1 MRPVAALMFKYRN
14 NAAIAH
20 VAPLAVFM
28 LLTSVVPLFAV
39 KNSLLPWWRS
49 SPEHWIY
56 PLQTIVCGGL
66 LAFFWRNYTFRPARG
81 WVLATLLGAAGIV
94 IWILPGWL
102 YAHFDGRSLPGAS
115 WPAWLGYAPRAEG
128 FDPTIFNGSPLGYAA
143 VICLRFVRLV
153 VVVPLVEEIF
163 WRGFLMRYVI
173 AGDRPFTS
181 VPFGRHHW
189 RSFGITT
196 GAFMLVHAKEDWLG
210 ALVFGSLM
218 YFLCVRSK
226 SLGAC
231 VWMHA
236 VANLLLGIYVLKTR
250 QWGFW

>member
-1 MRPVAALMFKYRN
+1 MAGHPRN
-14 NAAIAH
+14 NATAAH

-28 LLTSVVPLFAV
+28 LLTSVVPLVAI
-39 KNSLLPWWRS
+39 KNSALPWWRS
-49 SPEHWIY
+49 APEHWIY
-56 PLQTIVCGGL
+56 PLQTVVCGAL
-66 LAFFWRNYTFRPARG
+66 LVFFWRNYTFRPWRG
-81 WVLATLLGAAGIV
+81 FGLATLLGVAGIV

-102 YAHFDGRSLPGAS
+102 FARFEGQAS
-115 WPAWLGYAPRAEG
+115 PAPFWLAWLGYAPRTEG
-128 FDPTIFNGSPLGYAA
+128 FDPSIFEGSPFWH
-143 VICLRFVRLV
+143 VIVLALRFARLV

-173 AGDRPFTS
+173 AGDRPFTD
-181 VPFGRHHW
+181 VPFGRHDW

-218 YFLCVRSK
+218 YFLCIRSR
-226 SLGAC
+226 SLSAC